1 MSLVVYSAHVLTY
14 ILSLSCGRVLV
25 AISPVVP
32 VIQDYLTLGSRNT
45 VTNIWL
51 RINDLSFLW
60 EQVLC
65 FAPRVQKSV
74 FFVFCFFIC
83 IKFRFKT
90 LPQIL
95 RYFGEKRFQA
105 EGI

>member
-1 MSLVVYSAHVLTY
+1 MVL
-14 ILSLSCGRVLV
+14 
-25 AISPVVP
+25 

-51 RINDLSFLW
+51 RINDLSFHW

-65 FAPRVQKSV
+65 FALMVQKSV
-74 FFVFCFFIC
+74 
-83 IKFRFKT
+83 RFKT

-95 RYFGEKRFQA
+95 KYFGEKRFQT
-105 EGI
+105 EGT